1 MGKAKIAYVILY
13 FVSIM
18 WIVSGTSL
26 IIYTDQ
32 TRRLLKK
39 LFYVENL
46 KIFSLIG
53 IVLGLFLII
62 GGGFSSDIFWLSL
75 VLGLLAMAKGV
86 YFLKASREDVRRL
99 FDWWYEE
106 ASDETIRFWSLV
118 TLILGIL
125 ILAYLL

>member
-1 MGKAKIAYVILY
+1 
-13 FVSIM
+13 M
-18 WIVSGTSL
+18 WIISGTSL

-62 GGGFSSDIFWLSL
+62 GGGFSRDIFWLSL

-86 YFLKASREDVRRL
+86 YLLKAPREDVRRL

>member
-26 IIYTDQ
+26 IIYTDW

-62 GGGFSSDIFWLSL
+62 GGSFSRDIFWLSL
-75 VLGLLAMAKGV
+75 VLGLVSMAKGV

>member
-18 WIVSGTSL
+18 WIVSGTAL

-32 TRRLLKK
+32 TRRLLKR

-53 IVLGLFLII
+53 IVLGLFLVI
-62 GGGFSSDIFWLSL
+62 GGSFSRDIFWLSL

-86 YFLKASREDVRRL
+86 YFFKASREDVRRL
-99 FDWWYEE
+99 FDWWYEG

>member
-62 GGGFSSDIFWLSL
+62 GGCFSRDIFWLSL
-75 VLGLLAMAKGV
+75 VLGLVSMAKGV
-86 YFLKASREDVRRL
+86 YLLKAPREDVGRL
-99 FDWWYEE
+99 FDWWYEK

>member
-1 MGKAKIAYVILY
+1 MGKAKIAYVILF
-13 FVSIM
+13 FVSIT

-26 IIYTDQ
+26 IIYTKQ

-39 LFYVENL
+39 PFYVENL

-62 GGGFSSDIFWLSL
+62 GGSFSRDIFWLSL
-75 VLGLLAMAKGV
+75 VLGLLAIAKGV
-86 YFLKASREDVRRL
+86 YFFKAQRENAGRL

>member
-99 FDWWYEE
+99 FDWWYEK

>member
-26 IIYTDQ
+26 IIYTNQ

-53 IVLGLFLII
+53 LVLGLFLII
-62 GGGFSSDIFWLSL
+62 GGSFSRDIFWLSL

-86 YFLKASREDVRRL
+86 YFLKAPRENVRRL

-106 ASDETIRFWSLV
+106 ARDETIRFWSLV